1 MLALRWVVNSLWL
14 LVLLTR
20 RVGGTVVVH
29 RLVPRMS
36 TAERSYYNLPLLCVL
51 VCADRI
57 IRDDDIIDKL

>member
-36 TAERSYYNLPLLCVL
+36 TAGRSCYNLPLLCVL